1 MVTRRNALRG
11 IAAGAAMATLGR
23 PAFGQAPRV
32 FTANISANALGV
44 HIPYMAAL
52 NEILPT
58 FPGYGVPD
66 VKRVNSLRIITQS
79 ILSGTVEVGASDP
92 IGALRAVEAGADLKI
107 VGYAFMNTS
116 LVFVVNADKIKTLK
130 DLERQD
136 VTIAVNSK
144 GDFTH
149 VLIVGPLLKQNIDQS
164 KMTVVE
170 IGGSGA
176 RTKALL
182 AGKVDGIPAH
192 IDQARQ
198 LARQGN
204 YKILIEPAKEYD
216 AFIGEVWMVGG
227 EWLKKPQNEKLIVDL
242 NKATIMAFRRTHQ
255 DFPWFAQMC
264 RKYSTSK
271 EMIAAPEDE
280 LRAIWEALAKDV
292 NSWPP
297 GQAMTTKV
305 FETLL
310 PVYKAA
316 GAIAGTVDLSKAI
329 EPRYAQQALASLG

>member
-1 MVTRRNALRG
+1 MITRRSALKG
-11 IAAGAAMATLGR
+11 LAASAVLSPFAASVLA
-23 PAFGQAPRV
+23 QSPRV
-32 FTANISANALGV
+32 FSANISANALAV
-44 HIPYMAAL
+44 HVPYMAAL

-79 ILSGTVEVGASDP
+79 ILSGTVEVGAADP

-116 LVFVVNADKIKTLK
+116 LVFVVNADKVKSLK
-130 DLERQD
+130 DLERPD

-149 VLIVGPLLKQNIDQS
+149 VLIVGPLLRQSIDQS

-176 RTKALL
+176 RMKALL

-198 LARQGN
+198 LTKQGN
-204 YKILIEPAKEYD
+204 YKILVEPAKEYD
-216 AFIGEVWMVGG
+216 AFIGEVWLVGG
-227 EWLKKPQNEKLIVDL
+227 EWLKKAENQKLVVDL
-242 NKATIMAFRRTHQ
+242 NEATIMAFRRTHS
-255 DFPWFAQMC
+255 DFGWFVEMA

-271 EMIAAPEDE
+271 EVQTAPEAE

-297 GQAMTTKV
+297 GSVLTTKV
-305 FETLL
+305 FEALL
-310 PVYKAA
+310 PVYKSA
-316 GAIAGTVDLSKAI
+316 GAVSGTVDLAKAI